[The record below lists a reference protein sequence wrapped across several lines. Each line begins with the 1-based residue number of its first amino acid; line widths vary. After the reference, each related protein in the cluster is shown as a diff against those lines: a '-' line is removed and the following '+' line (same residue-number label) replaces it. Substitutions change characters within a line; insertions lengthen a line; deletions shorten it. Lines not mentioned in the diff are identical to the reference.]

1 MKGSRC
7 KKCGIQQTKKKR
19 ASISKQLPG
28 SLEDG
33 SRLSLL
39 RLQES
44 HSLQV
49 KFCIQS
55 AHVSVCSGV
64 GESLPSGYITCLQT
78 PGLLL
83 PSCPGMGIILYS
95 EG

>member
-1 MKGSRC
+1 MKGSRG
-7 KKCGIQQTKKKR
+7 KKCEIQQTKKKR

-39 RLQES
+39 RLQQES

-55 AHVSVCSGV
+55 AHVNVCSGV
-64 GESLPSGYITCLQT
+64 GESLPSDPRT
-78 PGLLL
+78 
-83 PSCPGMGIILYS
+83 SAS
-95 EG
+95 